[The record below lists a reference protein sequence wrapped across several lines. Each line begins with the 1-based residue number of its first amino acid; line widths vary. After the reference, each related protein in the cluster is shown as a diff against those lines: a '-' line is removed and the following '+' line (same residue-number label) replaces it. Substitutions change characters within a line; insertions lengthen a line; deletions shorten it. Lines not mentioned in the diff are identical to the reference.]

1 MTTRQADD
9 GALGYGSPSVP
20 HALQVFREVRD
31 LGSADEDQGRGAST
45 ELPTWTSSAS
55 DPSGQGSLGIRD
67 LKHREEHHRG
77 QPAPLTRPRPGG
89 GVGRSGRPGTRHG
102 HAAPSAR

>member
-31 LGSADEDQGRGAST
+31 LGSADEDQGRGPAPSC
-45 ELPTWTSSAS
+45 PPGPAPPRIRPARARSAS
-55 DPSGQGSLGIRD
+55 
-67 LKHREEHHRG
+67 
-77 QPAPLTRPRPGG
+77 AT
-89 GVGRSGRPGTRHG
+89 
-102 HAAPSAR
+102 